1 MAKERRMCF
10 SFGVEEEPEQKM
22 NRVAMG
28 LATGWL
34 ILRHRPYR
42 RNLLFFTTLATLVL
56 VFVGAVPLGKLLMAD
71 PVWFAT
77 FWILVFLLVAFV
89 LLLAIYDLIRIRRDH
104 RKRVSGLEGELTEA
118 AEEARRLARAELQ
131 KDREEREA

>member
-1 MAKERRMCF
+1 MCF
-10 SFGVEEEPEQKM
+10 SFPVEEEPDEKV

-56 VFVGAVPLGKLLMAD
+56 VFLGAVPLGKILSAT
-71 PVWFAT
+71 PVWFAA
-77 FWILVFLLVAFV
+77 FWIVVFLLAAFV
-89 LLLAIYDLIRIRRDH
+89 LLLAVYDLIRIRKDH
-104 RKRVSGLEGELTEA
+104 RKRLSGLEEELAEA
-118 AEEARRLARAELQ
+118 ASEARRLAREELE
-131 KDREEREA
+131 KDRRGE